1 MARNIA
7 RVELKATISPWT
19 IFITILGKWHTDYL
33 KLYWLICVINI
44 TYLNSNMLMY
54 LCLFKSINTDYA
66 WVFLL
71 SIFILHLHWLAK
83 CLLSTVTD
91 QDIVFLVPDSCWAA
105 VYQWCELKSRRGKN
119 KIWQLKNLIIA
130 LFGLIFKRIYN
141 MWYLPSII
149 CNFEIQWDRCS
160 LWLSPA

>member
-83 CLLSTVTD
+83 CLLFTVTD

-141 MWYLPSII
+141 IWYLPSIKS
-149 CNFEIQWDRCS
+149 NFEIQWDRCS